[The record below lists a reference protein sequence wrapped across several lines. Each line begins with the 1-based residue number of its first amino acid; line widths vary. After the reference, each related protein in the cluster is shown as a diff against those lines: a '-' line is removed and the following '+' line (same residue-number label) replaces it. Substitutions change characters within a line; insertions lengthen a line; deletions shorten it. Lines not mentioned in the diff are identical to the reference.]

1 MDYSKVLVKHYPQF
15 SWSCGETYESIEWID
30 TTTEKPTQEHLESL
44 WEELK
49 KEYMRQKR
57 NQLLKDSDFRV
68 LSDYPHTNKEAW
80 ITYRHNLRTL
90 PESWSE
96 CNPAFPIKPE

>member
-30 TTTEKPTQEHLESL
+30 TTTEKPTQEHLQSL

-49 KEYMRQKR
+49 KE
-57 NQLLKDSDFRV
+57 
-68 LSDYPHTNKEAW
+68 
-80 ITYRHNLRTL
+80 
-90 PESWSE
+90 
-96 CNPAFPIKPE
+96 